1 MLLSKFCK
9 NPIMSKDTDRR
20 LLKRF
25 SRCPKALPKVS
36 LNFTSDALRSKIW
49 CFRKRFNPSHRL
61 RVRLR
66 NNINLENSSH
76 SQGCNY
82 QTFFF
87 CYKTKIYLQAG
98 ARASLKFSFQRCGGH
113 ILSGVKSQVS
123 IFAIMAISIN
133 TTHWLGLGF
142 VPSSV

>member
-9 NPIMSKDTDRR
+9 NPIMSKDTERR

-25 SRCPKALPKVS
+25 SRCPKASPKVS

-61 RVRLR
+61 RIRLR

-82 QTFFF
+82 RTFFF
-87 CYKTKIYLQAG
+87 LLKNKNVSEGRSSGKFKVLIPKMW
-98 ARASLKFSFQRCGGH
+98 RAYSLWGEK
-113 ILSGVKSQVS
+113 
-123 IFAIMAISIN
+123 
-133 TTHWLGLGF
+133 
-142 VPSSV
+142 SSVDFCHYGNIN

>member
-1 MLLSKFCK
+1 
-9 NPIMSKDTDRR
+9 MSKDTERR

-25 SRCPKALPKVS
+25 SRCPKASPKVS
-36 LNFTSDALRSKIW
+36 LDFTSDALRSKIW

-66 NNINLENSSH
+66 NNINLENASH

-87 CYKTKIYLQAG
+87 LLKNKNISAG
-98 ARASLKFSFQRCGGH
+98 GSSGKFKVLIPKMWRAHSLWGEK
-113 ILSGVKSQVS
+113 
-123 IFAIMAISIN
+123 
-133 TTHWLGLGF
+133 
-142 VPSSV
+142 SSVDFYHYGNIN

>member
-1 MLLSKFCK
+1 
-9 NPIMSKDTDRR
+9 MSKDTDRR

-25 SRCPKALPKVS
+25 SRCPKASPKVS

-61 RVRLR
+61 RVGLR

-82 QTFFF
+82 QTFFSAKKQKYI
-87 CYKTKIYLQAG
+87 C
-98 ARASLKFSFQRCGGH
+98 R
-113 ILSGVKSQVS
+113 
-123 IFAIMAISIN
+123 
-133 TTHWLGLGF
+133 WGLGQ
-142 VPSSV
+142 V